1 MKLLL
6 DTHVWIWTQEAPERI
21 GSATMAALA
30 EGSNTLFVSTISTL
44 EIARLVDGG
53 QLTIKGSLERWIR
66 RSLELIQARTL
77 EVSHAEAIEAYALP
91 QPFHRDPA
99 DRLLAATARKHDLTL
114 VSADERIL
122 AYPAVATIDAR
133 V

>member
-21 GSATMAALA
+21 GAATMAALA
-30 EGSNTLFVSTISTL
+30 EVGNTLFVSTISTL

-53 QLTIKGSLERWIR
+53 QLAIKGSLERWIR

-77 EVSHAEAIEAYALP
+77 EISHDVAIEAYALP

-99 DRLLAATARKHDLTL
+99 DRLLAATARRHELTL
-114 VSADERIL
+114 VTADERIL
-122 AYPAVATIDAR
+122 AYPAVATIDVR
-133 V
+133 Q

>member
-21 GSATMAALA
+21 GTATMAALA
-30 EGSNTLFVSTISTL
+30 EVGNTLFVSTISTL

-53 QLTIKGSLERWIR
+53 QLAIKGSLERWIR

-77 EVSHAEAIEAYALP
+77 EISHDVAIEAYALP

-99 DRLLAATARKHDLTL
+99 DRLLAATARRHELTL
-114 VSADERIL
+114 VTADERLL
-122 AYPAVATIDAR
+122 AYSAVATIDAR
-133 V
+133 Q

>member
-21 GSATMAALA
+21 GAATMAALA
-30 EGSNTLFVSTISTL
+30 EVGNTLFVSTISTL

-53 QLTIKGSLERWIR
+53 QLAIKGSLERWIR

-77 EVSHAEAIEAYALP
+77 EISHDVVIEAYALP

-99 DRLLAATARKHDLTL
+99 DRLLAATARRHELTL
-114 VSADERIL
+114 VTADERLL
-122 AYPAVATIDAR
+122 AYSAVATIDAR
-133 V
+133 Q

>member
-30 EGSNTLFVSTISTL
+30 EGSNTLLVSTISTL

-114 VSADERIL
+114 VTADERIL
-122 AYPAVATIDAR
+122 AYPAAVTIDAR